1 MLTLW
6 IGLTFVFT
14 AGNLADA
21 QHPNARTHDRAAMVM
36 DFDQAETVH
45 HFYLYADG
53 GAIDIGVKDATDT
66 GNRDAIRAHLP
77 HIASMF
83 GAGDFNAPMLVH
95 DTSDVPGASALARL
109 KTEVSYTYVGT
120 PAGGRV
126 NIVTTNKAAV
136 AAVHQFLTYQ
146 IREHHTG
153 DDTMVRI
160 RK

>member
-14 AGNLADA
+14 ASNLADA
-21 QHPNARTHDRAAMVM
+21 QQPAPTHDRSAMVM
-36 DFDQAETVH
+36 GFDQAATVH

-53 GAIDIGVKDATDT
+53 GAIDIGVKDATDIA
-66 GNRDAIRAHLP
+66 NRDKVRAHLP

-83 GAGDFNAPMLVH
+83 GTGDFNAPMLVH
-95 DTSDVPGASALARL
+95 DTSDVPGTSTLARL
-109 KTEVSYTYVGT
+109 KSDVSYTYVDT

-126 NIVTTNKAAV
+126 NIVTTNAAAV

-153 DDTMVRI
+153 DATTTRI